1 MNSQNKIRI
10 LIADDH
16 QLILDGLKSLI
27 KVEKGIEVVAEA
39 TNGIEALNCLRT
51 IPIDVVVLDINMPKM
66 DGLEAAKKIRED
78 YPRVKILI
86 LTMHNDIKFIKGIIA
101 VGVQGYILKNRGKEE
116 LVKAIKI
123 VVSGEEYFGEA
134 VTRSIIK
141 DLKDEDKKKE
151 AKLTKREID
160 VLKLIANGKTTP
172 LIAKALFIA
181 PSTVETHR
189 RNLIEKTQVVNS
201 KGLVKYAIEKRY
213 I

>member
-10 LIADDH
+10 LITDDH

-27 KVEKGIEVVAEA
+27 KVEKGLEIVAEA
-39 TNGIEALNCLRT
+39 KNGLEALNCLQQT
-51 IPIDVVVLDINMPKM
+51 EIDVVVLDIDMPKM

-78 YPRVKILI
+78 YPRVKILM

-101 VGVQGYILKNRGKEE
+101 IGVQGYILKNRGKEE
-116 LVKAIKI
+116 LVSAIKVI
-123 VVSGEEYFGEA
+123 VSGEEYFGDA
-134 VTRSIIK
+134 VTKSIIS
-141 DLKDEDKKKE
+141 DLKDKDKKKE
-151 AKLTKREID
+151 VKLTKREID

-172 LIAKALFIA
+172 LISEALFIA

-201 KGLVKYAIEKRY
+201 KGLVKYAIEKGY